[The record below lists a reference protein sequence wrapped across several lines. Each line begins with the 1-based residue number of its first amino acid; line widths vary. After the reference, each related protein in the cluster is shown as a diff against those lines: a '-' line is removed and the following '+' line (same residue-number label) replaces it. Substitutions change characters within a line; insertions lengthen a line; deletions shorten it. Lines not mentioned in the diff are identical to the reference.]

1 MVLNDMTLNAKSNKA
16 EHVLIN
22 GEKSREADF
31 NTNKSVK
38 ICTKVLG
45 SNSESKIQ
53 KSDDGIKSNHQ
64 VLISNQMSTDQML
77 SAAKQSTTKHESPS
91 LCQRR
96 ENSIK
101 MLKIPSN
108 NVQKLEVLG
117 DGIDE
122 FKTRDAKVAQAVQ
135 FSPNTTKITSIAS
148 TPSISEPNTTKIT
161 SIASTPSIS
170 EPNDSISVVSVCN
183 EDDTKEETKRLLGVE
198 DETRPHSGLSRS
210 EGSSP
215 MFFFG
220 NHHPL
225 TVNRSAN
232 GLLLPPTPMITFNM
246 DSTSA
251 PPSPN
256 ETALLAAAVR
266 KWRLSVGG
274 GDRYRDATAQRALM
288 VTSSG
293 SLLTMN
299 QSSRNDLHGS
309 SLSIHYPDNS
319 KFTQ

>member
-1 MVLNDMTLNAKSNKA
+1 MALNDMVLNDMTLNAKSNKA
-16 EHVLIN
+16 EHVLVN

-31 NTNKSVK
+31 NTNKSIK
-38 ICTKVLG
+38 SCTKVLG

-122 FKTRDAKVAQAVQ
+122 F
-135 FSPNTTKITSIAS
+135 
-148 TPSISEPNTTKIT
+148 SEPNTTKIM

-274 GDRYRDATAQRALM
+274 GDRYRDAAAQRALM